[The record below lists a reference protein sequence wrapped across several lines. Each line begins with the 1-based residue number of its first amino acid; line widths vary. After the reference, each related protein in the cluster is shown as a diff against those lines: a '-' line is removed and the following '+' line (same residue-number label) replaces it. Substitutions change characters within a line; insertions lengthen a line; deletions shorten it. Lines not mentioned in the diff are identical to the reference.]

1 MIASYQ
7 PYLQLTITQGVKTNT
22 NIMNK
27 DQKSKVLHLTDGR
40 VVPQK
45 RYWWMVTELAAIII
59 HDLLEDGERVTKIP
73 PFLLETVPRR
83 IWEGCFLIHLRRL
96 LLFFNL

>member
-73 PFLLETVPRR
+73 PFLLETFPGEFGKVA
-83 IWEGCFLIHLRRL
+83 FLFI
-96 LLFFNL
+96 